1 MPHDIVGGDYY
12 DYIPINKNQ
21 FLICVADVSGKGIPA
36 ALMMSNF
43 QASLRTLLRQTPNL
57 TDIIEALNFQ
67 VLENTKGEKFITF
80 FAAIYDIR
88 LKTMVY
94 VNAGHNPPILIDKKN
109 GLRLLEEGSTV
120 LGAMHPLPFLNEG
133 FITGIEDFLLFCYT
147 DGLTETVN
155 EEDTE
160 FGFDTVLDYFRKE
173 DTYVKD
179 LKTIHQDIIVALDL
193 FKGIKGYHD
202 DITILS
208 CRVG

>member
-1 MPHDIVGGDYY
+1 
-12 DYIPINKNQ
+12 
-21 FLICVADVSGKGIPA
+21 
-36 ALMMSNF
+36 MMSNF

-94 VNAGHNPPILIDKKN
+94 VNSGHNPPILIDKKN
-109 GLRLLEEGSTV
+109 GIRLLEEGSTV

-133 FITGIEDFLLFCYT
+133 FVTGLEDFLLFCYT
-147 DGLTETVN
+147 DGLTETIN
-155 EEDTE
+155 ESEKEYGTE
-160 FGFDTVLDYFRKE
+160 TLIEYFSRP
-173 DTYVKD
+173 DTYTKD
-179 LKTIHQDIIVALDL
+179 LKTIHQDIIVDLDN
-193 FKGIKGYHD
+193 FKGRNAYHD